1 MLLGTFRIGE
11 DIAIAL
17 DAVSGDPTAVSSV
30 QAWIVRSM
38 ERNRFVPEPS
48 FTPIAMTVAPRA
60 ANGDFPAGWN
70 ISISAAQS
78 AVLTEGNYGI
88 DAKLTGAGGTIDIT
102 DSTALIALT
111 QAAVA

>member
-17 DAVSGDPTAVSSV
+17 DAVSGNASSVTV

-38 ERNRFVPEPS
+38 ERSLFRPESS

-60 ANGDFPAGWN
+60 ASGDFPAGWN
-70 ISISAAQS
+70 ISMAAAQS
-78 AVLTEGNYGI
+78 ADLSEGFYGI

-111 QAAVA
+111 KAAVA